1 MAYYRFMK
9 TLLLFPPQWTPIAP
23 HFALPSLLGQLKA
36 NGYEAE
42 AQDLNIDFY
51 NKILQPDFIKNSIL
65 KAVDENQNLLKEIAP
80 FIMAGKDFS
89 EYSLDIQNKI
99 IKYSKVKEYM
109 NKKQAALAS
118 IPDLA
123 HEALDIIKGESFYN
137 PEMLIKSVNII
148 DTALEMASLPYFPSK
163 ISLDNYSN
171 PLFKL
176 NFNHIKYFVFD
187 KNTNIFIEYYKTV
200 LDNIKSKNPDYI
212 GISINSSSQV
222 IPGLTLANLLKNNLN
237 AHINI
242 GGNFFGRVKEA
253 IVNNPE
259 FFDLFCDTVL
269 VEEGERPVVELA
281 KYVNNEI
288 KIEDVS
294 NLIYKKDGK
303 IVINETKKPLKLD
316 EMAIVSLDGYDF
328 GQYFAPEIILPFQS
342 SRGCYWGK
350 CSFCDQDFGQ
360 NFNVKNPDKL
370 TDEFIKL
377 KEKYGIKYFEFI
389 DESVGPS
396 YLGELTDKIKEKNI
410 DINYFFDARL
420 ETSFTKELLQN
431 AYTSGLRMVLW
442 GLESG
447 SNSVMELI
455 NKGIDIDRRLEI
467 LKNSSDSGIWNFAF
481 IFFGFPTETAADAK
495 KTIELICQ
503 NKDIIHSYGRSV
515 FTMGKHTKLKDEP
528 EKYGIT
534 AVYPAQDEFSPTY
547 TFDCIGMNK
556 EELSLILK
564 ECTKTCNE
572 AYNNPLWMYL
582 RYREYL
588 FLYLSKFGSDWV
600 YNYKL
605 DFSRM

>member
-1 MAYYRFMK
+1 MN

-36 NGYEAE
+36 KGYS
-42 AQDLNIDFY
+42 AQVMDLNIDFY
-51 NKILQPDFIKNSIL
+51 NKILNPDFIKNSIL
-65 KAVDENQNLLKEIAP
+65 KAVDNNQKLLNEIAS
-80 FIMAGKDFS
+80 FIKEGKDFK
-89 EYSLDIQNKI
+89 EYPLQIQNKI
-99 IKYSKVKEYM
+99 VKYSKVKEYM
-109 NKKQAALAS
+109 TQKQGILANY
-118 IPDLA
+118 PDLTQK
-123 HEALDIIKGESFYN
+123 ALDAVKGENFFN
-137 PEMLIKSVNII
+137 PEILIRSINII
-148 DTALEMASLPYFPSK
+148 DTVLELASLPYFPSK
-163 ISLDNYSN
+163 ISLDNYTN
-171 PLFKL
+171 PFFKL
-176 NFNHIKYFVFD
+176 NFENIKYFVFD
-187 KNTNIFIEYYKTV
+187 KETNIFIEYYETV
-200 LDNIKSKNPDYI
+200 LDDIKSKNPDYI
-212 GISINSSSQV
+212 GISINSSSQI
-222 IPGLTLANLLKNNLN
+222 IPGLTLANILKKNLN

-259 FFDLFCDTVL
+259 FFNLFCDTLL

-281 KYVNNEI
+281 RYVNNEI
-288 KIEDVS
+288 EIEEVS

-303 IVINETKKPLKLD
+303 VVINETKKPLKLD

-328 GQYFAPEIILPFQS
+328 KQYFAPEIILPFQS

-360 NFNVKNPDKL
+360 NFNVKNVDKL

-377 KEKYGIKYFEFI
+377 KKEYGIKYFEFI

-396 YLGELTDKIKEKNI
+396 YLNELADKIKEKNI

-420 ETSFTKELLQN
+420 ESTFTKELLQK
-431 AYTSGLRMVLW
+431 AYNSGLRMVLW

-447 SNSVMELI
+447 SDSVMKLI
-455 NKGIDIDRRLEI
+455 NKGIDIDKRLEI

-481 IFFGFPTETAADAK
+481 IFFGFPTETIDDAR
-495 KTIELICQ
+495 KTIKLICD
-503 NKDIIHSYGRSV
+503 NKEIIHSYGRSV

-534 AVYPAQDEFSPTY
+534 AVYPAVDEFSPTY
-547 TFDCIGMNK
+547 TFDCTGMKK
-556 EELSLILK
+556 EELNLILK
-564 ECTKTCNE
+564 ECTQVCNT
-572 AYNNPLWMYL
+572 AYNNPLWMFL

-588 FLYLSKFGSDWV
+588 FLYLAKYGKEWV

-605 DFSRM
+605 NFKKM

>member
-1 MAYYRFMK
+1 MK

-36 NGYEAE
+36 NGYDSEVM
-42 AQDLNIDFY
+42 DLNIDFY
-51 NKILQPDFIKNSIL
+51 NKILNPDFVKNSIL
-65 KAVDENQNLLKEIAP
+65 KAVDNNQNLLSEIAQY
-80 FIMAGKDFS
+80 IKEGKDFS
-89 EYSLDIQNKI
+89 EYPLKIQNKI
-99 IKYSKVKEYM
+99 VKYTKVKEYITQ
-109 NKKQAALAS
+109 KQSALANF
-118 IPDLA
+118 PDMA
-123 HEALDIIKGESFYN
+123 KEALDIIKGENFYN
-137 PEMLIKSVNII
+137 PEILIKSVNIM
-148 DTALEMASLPYFPSK
+148 DTVLEMASLPYFPSK

-171 PLFKL
+171 PFFKL
-176 NFNHIKYFVFD
+176 NFENIKYFVFD
-187 KNTNIFIEYYKTV
+187 EDTNIFIEYYKTV
-200 LDNIKSKNPDYI
+200 LDDIKSKNPDYI

-222 IPGLTLANLLKNNLN
+222 IPGLTLANILKNKLN

-253 IVNNPE
+253 IVQNPE

-281 KYVNNEI
+281 RYINGEI
-288 KIEDVS
+288 KIEEVS
-294 NLIYKKDGK
+294 NLIYQKDGK
-303 IVINETKKPLKLD
+303 TVVNETKKPMKLD

-328 GQYFAPEIILPFQS
+328 KKYFAPEVILPFQS

-360 NFNVKNPDKL
+360 NFNVKNVDKL

-377 KEKYGIKYFEFI
+377 KEKYGVKYFEFI

-396 YLGELTDKIKEKNI
+396 YLSELTEKIEEKNI

-420 ETSFTKELLQN
+420 ENTFAKDLLQK
-431 AYTSGLRMVLW
+431 AFKSGLRMVLW

-447 SNSVMELI
+447 SDSVMKLI
-455 NKGIDIDRRLEI
+455 NKGIDIDKRLEI
-467 LKNSSDSGIWNFAF
+467 LKNSSDSGVWNFAF
-481 IFFGFPTETAADAK
+481 IFFGFPTETVEDAK
-495 KTIELICQ
+495 KTIKLICE

-547 TFDCIGMNK
+547 TFDCTGMKK
-556 EELSLILK
+556 EELNSILK
-564 ECTKTCNE
+564 ECTQTCNM
-572 AYNNPLWMYL
+572 AYNNPLWMFL

-588 FLYLSKFGSDWV
+588 FLYLSKYGKDWV

-605 DFSRM
+605 DFNKM